1 MSFFRYPALVVA
13 LLLLS
18 ACDQNQLNSQ
28 SPNIDALKKE
38 ISELRKIINSVKSE
52 SDMNYILLK
61 MRQEKF
67 DDTIFDPSEGSGYG
81 KLETVSGNFL
91 VALREVT
98 PYLDGVKV
106 KLDFGNI
113 QSATYNGFELKVEYS
128 SRYPIYNDK
137 DTVEEYNNKI
147 ATFKENLKTKSEK
160 FTTVLRPGSWNI
172 THMNLPGIK
181 PDQFGHLK
189 ISMKTDQVSLRKS
202 Q

>member
-1 MSFFRYPALVVA
+1 MNFLRRLTMIAAIP
-13 LLLLS
+13 LLS
-18 ACDQNQLNSQ
+18 ACDQNQLSSQ

-67 DDTIFDPSEGSGYG
+67 DDTIFDPAEGSGYG

-106 KLDFGNI
+106 KLEFGNI
-113 QSATYNGFELKVEYS
+113 QTATYNGFELKAEYGI
-128 SRYPIYNDK
+128 RYPKYNDK
-137 DTVEEYNNKI
+137 DSAEEHNQKVAFYRDS
-147 ATFKENLKTKSEK
+147 LKTKSEK
-160 FTTVLRPGSWNI
+160 FTTILKPGSWNI
-172 THMNLPGIK
+172 AYMNLPGIK

-189 ISMKTDQVSLRKS
+189 ISMKTDQVSLIKN
-202 Q
+202 